1 LAELSLEDLQTAYSW
16 SSPQVEALYELEKHY
31 GHHSSGLS
39 WLAEFAQV
47 EQLAE
52 FRDIE
57 LNRRVALATLQVV
70 HRRARRLVQLR
81 CLSLD
86 SSLSVGQSVL
96 RELRRGSVVVI
107 DVSGLQS
114 TEELLVASN
123 LSRRVFDAWQ
133 DAYVNRREEF
143 AALPV
148 VSIVL
153 EEAQRV
159 LAKSRD
165 GDLNVFPRIARE
177 GRKFKV
183 GLCAVSQQP
192 RLIDDELLSQL
203 STFLI
208 LGLADEKDRAVL
220 RGSAKR
226 DVSDLGPEIQTLMEG
241 EALLVNLDTPFALPT
256 LVDFYDDVVRNTP
269 APARAARSAPPSV
282 SGLVD

>member
-1 LAELSLEDLQTAYSW
+1 M
-16 SSPQVEALYELEKHY
+16 
-31 GHHSSGLS
+31 
-39 WLAEFAQV
+39 
-47 EQLAE
+47 
-52 FRDIE
+52 
-57 LNRRVALATLQVV
+57 
-70 HRRARRLVQLR
+70 
-81 CLSLD
+81 
-86 SSLSVGQSVL
+86 
-96 RELRRGSVVVI
+96 
-107 DVSGLQS
+107 
-114 TEELLVASN
+114 
-123 LSRRVFDAWQ
+123 
-133 DAYVNRREEF
+133 
-143 AALPV
+143 
-148 VSIVL
+148 
-153 EEAQRV
+153 

-165 GDLNVFPRIARE
+165 GDLNVFPRIARD